1 MCLKESFS
9 PDCWKALSVVP
20 LSKNVGERPN
30 AKNYHPFSHLFVVS
44 KVFEKL
50 VSNMIVDPLEKCNL
64 FSDFQYGFRS
74 SKSTA
79 DFLAVVSDRIAR
91 AFSTSGA
98 TPAVA
103 RLLTEFAMLVFFTNW
118 ILMEFQ
124 IRYLAFFL
132 LFSLIYGFGWL
143 GMGNLYKNIQLMLEF
158 HKGPFLVLHFSYY
171 TLMNFLMMSEILLY
185 MQLILLSKCDQ
196 AFDLQ
201 EQLKLVSELKSQHWT
216 GVGSGLLI

>member
-1 MCLKESFS
+1 
-9 PDCWKALSVVP
+9 
-20 LSKNVGERPN
+20 
-30 AKNYHPFSHLFVVS
+30 
-44 KVFEKL
+44 
-50 VSNMIVDPLEKCNL
+50 
-64 FSDFQYGFRS
+64 
-74 SKSTA
+74 
-79 DFLAVVSDRIAR
+79 
-91 AFSTSGA
+91 
-98 TPAVA
+98 
-103 RLLTEFAMLVFFTNW
+103 
-118 ILMEFQ
+118 MEFQ

-216 GVGSGLLI
+216 EVGSGLLI